1 MEFQVGDK
9 VMLKVSRLER
19 GLHFIEEPLE
29 ILDREVKRLK
39 RSRIPLVK
47 VRWNSKR
54 GHEFTWEREDQFKK
68 KYPHL
73 SSRNHTVVKC
83 CIYHAPYSYFF
94 PLADPN
100 LGVLERPTQP
110 RIVYL
115 PILNINY
122 FHHFLDI
129 LENYNPVD
137 DEPMWAADR
146 VVTLTPGSAI
156 NIPETINAF
165 TIKAFSQHENETL
178 TDAWLRVKEMLR
190 NFHGRNLS
198 KGNIIKIFYHGLN
211 EITQE
216 VLNSTAGGIF
226 LYKTPNQAY
235 QLLEYKVLLKLDWAK
250 NQKPKSSFKKTVAF
264 ANKGSSKYDIDK
276 IMAQMDAMTMKM
288 DALYKEMQSNSNH
301 SIPEYDKDDKP
312 VSPEAK
318 AKFMQTFY
326 AYVFTMITATVTQI
340 AIIGVQA
347 KEMIIIETSIDP
359 IPKINPTFKDD

>member
-1 MEFQVGDK
+1 M
-9 VMLKVSRLER
+9 
-19 GLHFIEEPLE
+19 
-29 ILDREVKRLK
+29 
-39 RSRIPLVK
+39 
-47 VRWNSKR
+47 
-54 GHEFTWEREDQFKK
+54 
-68 KYPHL
+68 
-73 SSRNHTVVKC
+73 
-83 CIYHAPYSYFF
+83 
-94 PLADPN
+94 
-100 LGVLERPTQP
+100 
-110 RIVYL
+110 
-115 PILNINY
+115 
-122 FHHFLDI
+122 
-129 LENYNPVD
+129 D

-156 NIPETINAF
+156 TIPETINAF
-165 TIKAFSQHENETL
+165 AIKALFDRLLEEIRAFSQHENGTL

-216 VLNSTAGGIF
+216 VLNSTASFFLLVCFF
-226 LYKTPNQAY
+226 LYKTPDQAY
-235 QLLEYKVLLKLDWAK
+235 QLLKDNVLLKLDWAK